1 VLAVRALVIGA
12 GVAGIVAAVRLGE
25 QGADVVVVEKADR
38 LGGTWRENTYPGI
51 ACDVPSHLYSYTFA
65 PSPGWSRT
73 FAPGHEIQA
82 YLERVAA
89 ETGVADRIRYGVEVD
104 SLTWDGRTWHATS
117 TRGDEFEAEVVVAAT
132 GVLHHP
138 RYPDIEGLDDFAGPC
153 FHSARWDHS
162 VDLSGTRLGV
172 VGTGSSAVQIVGAV
186 VDEVAELRLFQ
197 RTAQWVMPMPNR
209 EFGEDERAALAA
221 DPAKL
226 AERRAYYEERFGGA
240 FSDVVVDASSPMLDV
255 MEDLCR
261 ANLEENVADPEKR
274 EKLRPDYRVACKRL
288 VLAPGFYQAVSKPNV
303 EVVVERIAR
312 AVPAGLQT
320 VDGTVHELDVLVL
333 ATGFDAVTGGL
344 TSLQLRG
351 ATGETLGEHW
361 RDGVRTQ
368 LGLACSGFPNLLF
381 LYGPQSPSGFC
392 NGPTCAEV
400 QGDWVIALL
409 EHLGQHGITRFE
421 ASAEAEAAWREQV
434 QAIAGLTL
442 FPRADSWYMGA
453 NIPGKRREML
463 NWPGGLQLYLAACR
477 ESAAAGYQGFVL
489 GSHR

>member
-1 VLAVRALVIGA
+1 MRALVIGA
-12 GVAGIVAAVRLGE
+12 GVAGLVAAVRLGE
-25 QGADVVVVEKADR
+25 LGADVVVVEKADR

-89 ETGVADRIRYGVEVD
+89 DTGVADRIRYGVEVD
-104 SLTWDGRTWHATS
+104 SLTWDGRAWHATS
-117 TRGDEFEAEVVVAAT
+117 TQGDAFDADVVVAAT

-162 VDLSGTRLGV
+162 VDLAGTRLGV
-172 VGTGSSAVQIVGAV
+172 VGTGSSGVQIVGAV
-186 VDEVAELRLFQ
+186 VDEVAELHLFQ

-255 MEDLCR
+255 MEEMCR
-261 ANLEENVADPEKR
+261 ANLEDNVPDPVKR
-274 EKLRPDYRVACKRL
+274 EQLRPDYRVACKRL

-303 EVVVERIAR
+303 EVVVDRIAR
-312 AVPAGLQT
+312 AVPTGLQT

-333 ATGFDAVTGGL
+333 ATGFRVDAFLRPMTVTGAGGVAL
-344 TSLQLRG
+344 DEAWAQRPE
-351 ATGETLGEHW
+351 AYLG
-361 RDGVRTQ
+361 V
-368 LGLACSGFPNLLF
+368 SVPGFPNLF
-381 LYGPQSPSGFC
+381 LI
-392 NGPTCAEV
+392 NGPNGPVGNFSLIEVAELQV
-400 QGDWVIALL
+400 GFVLQLLDHARARGGAIA
-409 EHLGQHGITRFE
+409 
-421 ASAEAEAAWREQV
+421 ASAEALARFEAERVEATKHTVWATGCRSWYLDDRGVPAAWPWPFSRFRERM
-434 QAIAGLTL
+434 AAPDL
-442 FPRADSWYMGA
+442 ADF
-453 NIPGKRREML
+453 E
-463 NWPGGLQLYLAACR
+463 
-477 ESAAAGYQGFVL
+477 VV
-489 GSHR
+489 

>member
-333 ATGFDAVTGGL
+333 ATGFRVDAFLRPMTVTGADGIVL
-344 TSLQLRG
+344 DEAWAQRPE
-351 ATGETLGEHW
+351 AYLG
-361 RDGVRTQ
+361 V
-368 LGLACSGFPNLLF
+368 SVPGFPNLF
-381 LYGPQSPSGFC
+381 LI
-392 NGPTCAEV
+392 NGPNGPVGNFSLIEVAELQV
-400 QGDWVIALL
+400 GYVLQLLDHARARGGAIACTQQALD
-409 EHLGQHGITRFE
+409 RFE
-421 ASAEAEAAWREQV
+421 AERVEATKHTVWATGCRSWYLDDRGVPAAWPWPFSRFRECM
-434 QAIAGLTL
+434 AAPDL
-442 FPRADSWYMGA
+442 ADF
-453 NIPGKRREML
+453 E
-463 NWPGGLQLYLAACR
+463 
-477 ESAAAGYQGFVL
+477 VV
-489 GSHR
+489 